1 MVSNPMGTWFCELFG
16 SSVLESDS
24 MCNPFLYLFQKLAN
38 LLRMVSNMM
47 IHVVLTYP
55 C

>member
-1 MVSNPMGTWFCELFG
+1 MVSNPVGTGFCESFG

-24 MCNPFLYLFQKLAN
+24 MSNPFLYLFQKLAS

-47 IHVVLTYP
+47 THVVLT
-55 C
+55 